1 MKTVRM
7 IGIDGITL
15 TEEKGS
21 TQRKPSFGATCP
33 PQTPHR
39 LLWDRTSGSAVASRR
54 LIACRDT
61 VTLENWLLKIR
72 GTIVQASSSEMF

>member
-1 MKTVRM
+1 MNTVRI

-21 TQRKPSFGATCP
+21 TQRKPFGATCP

-54 LIACRDT
+54 LTACHGT
-61 VTLENWLLKIR
+61 VTLEKWLLKIR